1 MAYTDID
8 KPSDY
13 FNTILWT
20 GASDTAGRSFTGVG
34 FRPDLVWSKI
44 RDDTYNHNWFDSV
57 RTAGSDK
64 ELNSNTVG
72 AEGSGDTDGY
82 GFISSFDTDG
92 FTSAPGTASG
102 GRNLEYNQ
110 NGNTFVAWNWKAG
123 TSVSGTTTG
132 SGTGKAYTGSV
143 STNAGFSIISYTGN
157 GTQGHTIPHHLGG
170 AVPKM
175 FIVKRINA
183 SGGWVVYHEAVGNT
197 KIMELHDTS
206 ASQTSSAA
214 WNNTT
219 PSSTVFTLGD
229 YTSTNTNNGNYI
241 AYCFAEKKGFSKFGK
256 LTSNGSDN
264 GSFCYTGF
272 APKWVMLKP
281 NVTDG
286 WSNWYIFDT
295 TRDHPQLNDMP
306 LYANLSTQEGYYGG
320 SPASN
325 YAQID
330 LLSNGFKIRRDGN
343 WGGGSSGRELI
354 YMAFGQSIVGS
365 NNVPAT
371 AR

>member
-1 MAYTDID
+1 MSYTTID
-8 KPSDY
+8 KPTDY

-64 ELNSNTVG
+64 ELNSNTTG

-143 STNAGFSIISYTGN
+143 STDAGFSIISYTGN
-157 GTQGHTIPHHLGG
+157 GTAGHTIPHHLN

-175 FIVKRINA
+175 FIVKRIN
-183 SGGWVVYHEAVGNT
+183 STGGWVVYHEAVGNT
-197 KIMELHDTS
+197 KIIELHDTS

-229 YTSTNTNNGNYI
+229 YTSTNTNNGTYI
-241 AYCFAEKKGFSKFGK
+241 AYCFAEKKGYSKFGSY
-256 LTSNGSDN
+256 TGNGNAD
-264 GSFCYTGF
+264 GPFVYTGF
-272 APKWVMLKP
+272 KPAFTLIKKSSASGSWWEMVDIKRSPSNVMD
-281 NVTDG
+281 NT
-286 WSNWYIFDT
+286 
-295 TRDHPQLNDMP
+295 
-306 LYANLSTQEGYYGG
+306 LYANVTNTEFESSAYNRDFT
-320 SPASN
+320 AS
-325 YAQID
+325 
-330 LLSNGFKIRRDGN
+330 GFKIRNTNAGDN
-343 WGGGSSGRELI
+343 TSGATYI
-354 YMAFGQSIVGS
+354 YMAFAENPFVTSTG
-365 NNVPAT
+365 VPAT